1 MNEYRI
7 GYPSK
12 KKIRKILRLH
22 GVDVA
27 YIYFS
32 DAWDIGK
39 RGGIFW
45 ERNDMKKAMI
55 GIDEHFEKFGIK
67 FIRIKEYGVI
77 HSIHLTKIKI
87 KI

>member
-12 KKIRKILRLH
+12 KKIRKILRMH
-22 GVDVA
+22 NIDIT
-27 YIYFS
+27 YIVFS
-32 DAWDIGK
+32 EDWEIGK

-45 ERNDMKKAMI
+45 GRNDMKKAMI
-55 GIDEHFEKFGIK
+55 GIDEHFKKHKIK
-67 FIRIKEYGVI
+67 FTRIKEYGVI
-77 HSIHLTKIKI
+77 HSIHLKKIKI